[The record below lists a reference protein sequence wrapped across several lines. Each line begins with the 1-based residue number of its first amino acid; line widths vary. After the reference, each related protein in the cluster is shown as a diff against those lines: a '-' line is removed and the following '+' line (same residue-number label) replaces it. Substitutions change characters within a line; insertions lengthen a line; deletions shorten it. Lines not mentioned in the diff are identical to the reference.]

1 MKGNNIDDLFRN
13 GLGSHKITPPSSA
26 WDKIESQ
33 LPAKKKKG
41 VYFWISIAASII
53 LVFAFG
59 WIILSGSQNQQTV
72 DQNLQANR
80 EAAPIEDSSQST
92 PELKQ
97 PDAIK
102 ATIPD
107 QQLVAKA
114 PAKISTPSVK
124 VPNNKATTNI
134 LVEEDMNKLQADVDA
149 KHELIDKR
157 QIIEIMK
164 HDTKPLPSFFNAKD
178 MSFDAYAIDISI
190 SLESYISSYQIL
202 TLDPTKKKRFS
213 LLSGIVNVAKGVNN
227 GKIALSEMRKSKND
241 FFNNDLKYGSKEG
254 EPEETKG
261 DIDEN

>member
-13 GLGSHKITPPSSA
+13 GLGSHKITPPSAA

-53 LVFAFG
+53 LVFTFG
-59 WIILSGSQNQQTV
+59 WIILSDSQSQQTV
-72 DQNLQANR
+72 DQNLQANQ
-80 EAAPIEDSSQST
+80 EDIPIEDSSQST

-97 PDAIK
+97 PNTIK
-102 ATIPD
+102 STIPD
-107 QQLVAKA
+107 QQLVAKV
-114 PAKISTPSVK
+114 PAKVSTPSIK
-124 VPNNKATTNI
+124 VPTATTNI
-134 LVEEDMNKLQADVDA
+134 RVVEDMNKLQADVDSNDG
-149 KHELIDKR
+149 LIDKR
-157 QIIEIMK
+157 QIIEIIT
-164 HDTKPLPSFFNAKD
+164 HDTKPLPSFYNAKD
-178 MSFDAYAIDISI
+178 MSFDAYAMDISI

-213 LLSGIVNVAKGVNN
+213 LLSGIVNVAKGVNS
-227 GKIALSEMRKSKND
+227 GKLALSEMRKSKND